1 MQVSSFRGIMMA
13 FQDTEVGMRILV
25 IAALLITLAGCAS
38 NGTPIEQDDVR
49 QIVQGQTTYDQMLER
64 FGNPLSQSFDSQGN
78 LQAIWFYVYV
88 GPFGTGMEQQNLT
101 VLFDK
106 ENRVKRYVMTNGRPG
121 KR

>member
-1 MQVSSFRGIMMA
+1 MA

>member
-1 MQVSSFRGIMMA
+1 MQVSSFHGIMMA
-13 FQDTEVGMRILV
+13 FQGKEVGMRILV

-64 FGNPLSQSFDSQGN
+64 FGNPLSQSFDSEGN

>member
-1 MQVSSFRGIMMA
+1 MQVSSFRGIMIA

>member
-1 MQVSSFRGIMMA
+1 
-13 FQDTEVGMRILV
+13 MRRIA
-25 IAALLITLAGCAS
+25 IAALLIALEGCAS
-38 NGTPIEQDDVR
+38 NGTPIEQADVQ
-49 QIVQGQTTYDQMLER
+49 QIVQGQTTYDQMLEK
-64 FGNPLSQSFDSQGN
+64 FGNPLSQSFDSDGN

-106 ENRVKRYVMTNGRPG
+106 ENKVKRYVMTDGKPG

>member
-1 MQVSSFRGIMMA
+1 MA
-13 FQDTEVGMRILV
+13 FLDREVGMRTFV

-38 NGTPIEQDDVR
+38 NGTPIEQADVR
-49 QIVQGQTTYDQMLER
+49 EIVQGQTTYEQMLDR
-64 FGNPLSQSFDSQGN
+64 FGNPFSQSFDSEGN

-106 ENRVKRYVMTNGRPG
+106 ENKVKRYVMTDGRPG

>member
-1 MQVSSFRGIMMA
+1 MRVLFLAIIM
-13 FQDTEVGMRILV
+13 V
-25 IAALLITLAGCAS
+25 IAGCAS
-38 NGTPIEQDDVR
+38 RGTPIEQADVR
-49 QIVQGQTTYDQMLER
+49 QIVQGQTTYDQMLEL
-64 FGNPLSQSFDSQGN
+64 FGNPLSQSFDSDGN

-106 ENRVKRYVMTNGRPG
+106 DNKVKRYVMTDGQPG

>member
-1 MQVSSFRGIMMA
+1 MVFRGK
-13 FQDTEVGMRILV
+13 EVGIRTLV
-25 IAALLITLAGCAS
+25 FAVLLITLAGCAS
-38 NGTPIEQDDVR
+38 NGTPIEQADVR
-49 QIVQGQTTYDQMLER
+49 EIVQGQTTYDQMLER
-64 FGNPLSQSFDSQGN
+64 FGNPLSQSFDSEGN

-106 ENRVKRYVMTNGRPG
+106 ENKVKRYVMTNGRPG